1 MSKEQRELTEE
12 EKLRKEE
19 AKKRQLA
26 NLKIF
31 KPYSELTEEELKWQ
45 KEQTLKGG
53 KARGEQLT
61 KAKNLKEIGNVIL
74 DTKVSRE
81 VAERLIGESAEL
93 LGDNDLTISAM
104 LMLSAVREGIEQGN
118 IKALEFI
125 RDTTGQKPK
134 DTLDVNT
141 NVISEQD
148 KMLLEKLAKRQ
159 NVLDVG

>member
-1 MSKEQRELTEE
+1 MTDEQKELE
-12 EKLRKEE
+12 RKAE
-19 AKKRQLA
+19 ARKRQLA
-26 NLKIF
+26 NLKVF
-31 KPYSELTEEELKWQ
+31 KPYAELTEEELKWQ

-134 DTLDVNT
+134 DEVSIDA
-141 NVISEQD
+141 NVMTDQD
-148 KMLLEKLAKRQ
+148 KRLLDKALKRQ
-159 NVLDVG
+159 NIVDVG